1 MGETGQKGEQGEPG
15 LPGQAG
21 ITSPPGP
28 QGPPGQRGGG
38 VVYTRWG
45 RTVCPG
51 ERGTQLVYDG
61 YAGGIAYNAAGGG
74 GANFLCMTKQPRYLR
89 YQSGV
94 QGISKLLGTEYDS
107 SAGSLCLLFSN
118 MMLHVRYARLQQDQL
133 RS

>member
-1 MGETGQKGEQGEPG
+1 MGETGQKGERGEPD

-21 ITSPPGP
+21 ITSLPGP
-28 QGPPGQRGGG
+28 QGPTGQRGGG

-51 ERGTQLVYDG
+51 ELGTQLVYDG

-107 SAGSLCLLFSN
+107 SAGSPFVCCFPT
-118 MMLHVRYARLQQDQL
+118 
-133 RS
+133 